1 MPRFPKWK
9 KALRNAGAVL
19 GVAMLGIVPYSAEA
33 QKAKKIGS
41 LAAFKLGL
49 TSQNAN
55 PTSRTS
61 EVGFTLVTS
70 GSNLN
75 AKINAHKVDGSIE
88 HFIGSV
94 SGSPSSTVFFHFK
107 DGKVEGKAV
116 LLKEKK
122 SYEYSTNTL
131 GEVEVKEADIHDVVC
146 VDYKANSAAPAQTT
160 AAPAPPAGSYVY
172 NLQSL
177 PGSQNVLKL
186 DFDGEYV
193 VSSAWNGGNP
203 INALPYDIT
212 EAGVVEAWEII
223 SEDFRAFNINV
234 TTSEAIFQAAPKYS
248 RMKCI
253 FTPTNTAAP
262 NYGGV
267 AYIGSFQWNDDTPCW
282 VFNGGS
288 KVGAETGSHELGHVM
303 GLGHDG
309 RTSPVEEYYGG
320 TATWAPIMGYSYY
333 SEPGHWS
340 KGEYANAN
348 NTEDDIAIIASM
360 PASTTTTVG
369 FRTDEAGSTSGT
381 SKLLV
386 TNASGVIDAVQNI
399 GIITSRTD
407 VDVYRFTSTGGAV
420 NITVSATIPAHANL
434 DVILTLKN
442 SAGTTVAS
450 ANPTSSMDASVSAT
464 LAAGTYYLFIDGTGL
479 GDPVGIG
486 YSDYSSIGRYKITG
500 NINSTTTCLVNETT
514 PASTQFVVRNA
525 WHDEA
530 SGSGVSNESGALKV
544 VHRAYG
550 NSDLWVLETGKTF
563 SVTNGQVY
571 NIKFDF
577 KDFAAKP
584 VTNVQV
590 GFATGINT
598 GGTAPN
604 LVGAVATFPSGYSS
618 SSFTTKSVNITS
630 TYTGTVFLAVRLNWG
645 AQPTVQISDYI
656 KNLKVCVGSGAQSK
670 YDFLEEEVAANGLLV
685 SPNPSESEF
694 QTLVQKD
701 VALINI
707 ADLQGRSVYSKT
719 DLAKD
724 ASFSFG
730 TQLGAGIYMVQV
742 RYVDGT
748 QESFKIVKSK

>member
-1 MPRFPKWK
+1 MPRFSKWK
-9 KALRNAGAVL
+9 KALRNTGAVL
-19 GVAMLGIVPYSAEA
+19 GIAMLGIVPYSAEA

-41 LAAFKLGL
+41 VAAFKLGL
-49 TSQNAN
+49 TSQDVN
-55 PTSRTS
+55 PNLRSA
-61 EVGFTLVTS
+61 EGGFKLLTS
-70 GSNLN
+70 GSDLN
-75 AKINAHKVDGSIE
+75 AKINAHKVDGSVE
-88 HFIGSV
+88 HFVGSV

-122 SYEYSTNTL
+122 SYEYTTNAL
-131 GEVEVKEADIHDVVC
+131 GEVEVKEKDIHDVVC
-146 VDYKANSAAPAQTT
+146 VDYKSNPAAPAQTT

-234 TTSEAIFQAAPKYS
+234 TTSESIFQAAPKYS

-253 FTPTNTAAP
+253 FTPTTTAYP
-262 NYGGV
+262 GSGGV

-282 VFNGGS
+282 VFNGGA

-309 RTSPVEEYYGG
+309 RTSPSETYYGG

-348 NTEDDIAIIASM
+348 NTEDDIAIIANM
-360 PASTTTTVG
+360 PASASTIVG
-369 FRTDEAGSTSGT
+369 FRTDEAGSTNAT

-386 TNASGVIDAVQNI
+386 TNGSGVIDAVQNV

-407 VDVYRFTSTGGAV
+407 VDVYRFTTTGGAV

-434 DVILTLKN
+434 NVILSLKN

-450 ANPTSSMDASVSAT
+450 ANPSTSMDATVSAT
-464 LAAGTYYLFIDGTGL
+464 LASGTYYLFIDGTGQ

-500 NINSTTTCLVNETT
+500 SISTTSYLTKFSVPRTTALPSFFKQSSKVHVLGTGGPDMSMVFNSIFNWNLANNQLVQFTLERNSNPYFTELKNFSTNTFNQAQPKIVINGSTGYPGLAGTYFINYHNGNVVLVEQTGKYALYFSTSTT
-514 PASTQFVVRNA
+514 PPNVRI
-525 WHDEA
+525 E
-530 SGSGVSNESGALKV
+530 
-544 VHRAYG
+544 
-550 NSDLWVLETGKTF
+550 DLDADQTET
-563 SVTNGQVY
+563 
-571 NIKFDF
+571 
-577 KDFAAKP
+577 
-584 VTNVQV
+584 
-590 GFATGINT
+590 
-598 GGTAPN
+598 
-604 LVGAVATFPSGYSS
+604 SS
-618 SSFTTKSVNITS
+618 S
-630 TYTGTVFLAVRLNWG
+630 
-645 AQPTVQISDYI
+645 
-656 KNLKVCVGSGAQSK
+656 
-670 YDFLEEEVAANGLLV
+670 EEVAATGLLV

-730 TQLGAGIYMVQV
+730 THLGTGIYMVQV

-748 QESFKIVKSK
+748 QESFKIIKSK

>member
-1 MPRFPKWK
+1 MHRSSQWK

-33 QKAKKIGS
+33 QNAKKIGS
-41 LAAFKLGL
+41 VAAFKSRL
-49 TSQNAN
+49 TSQSN
-55 PTSRTS
+55 PASRS
-61 EVGFTLVTS
+61 AESGFVLATS
-70 GSNLN
+70 GANLN
-75 AKINAHKVDGSIE
+75 AKINAHKVDGAVE

-122 SYEYSTNTL
+122 SYEYATNAL
-131 GEVEVKEADIHDVVC
+131 GEVEVKESDIHDVVC
-146 VDYKANSAAPAQTT
+146 VDYKANQAAKAQTT
-160 AAPAPPAGSYVY
+160 VAAAPPAGSYVY

-193 VSSAWNGGNP
+193 VNANWNGGNP

-234 TTSEAIFQAAPKYS
+234 TTSESIFQAAPKYS

-253 FTPTNTAAP
+253 FTPTTTAYP
-262 NYGGV
+262 GSGGV

-282 VFNGGS
+282 VFNGGA

-309 RTSPVEEYYGG
+309 RTSPSEEYYGG

-348 NTEDDIAIIASM
+348 NTQDDIAIIANM
-360 PASTTTTVG
+360 PASSTTTVG
-369 FRTDEAGSTSGT
+369 FRTDEAGSTNAT

-386 TNASGVIDAVQNI
+386 TNSSGVIDAVQNV

-407 VDVYRFTSTGGAV
+407 VDVYRFTTTGGTV
-420 NITVSATIPAHANL
+420 NIAVSATIPAHANL
-434 DVILTLKN
+434 DVILSLKN

-450 ANPTSSMDASVSAT
+450 ANPTTSMDATVSAT
-464 LAAGTYYLFIDGTGL
+464 LASGTYYLFIDGTGL
-479 GDPVGIG
+479 GNPAGTG

-500 NINSTTTCLVNETT
+500 NIGTTSYLTKFSVPRTT
-514 PASTQFVVRNA
+514 ALPTLFKQSSFVHVLGTGGPNL
-525 WHDEA
+525 
-530 SGSGVSNESGALKV
+530 SGVFNSIFNWNLSNNQLVQFTLERNSSPWFTELK
-544 VHRAYG
+544 
-550 NSDLWVLETGKTF
+550 NFSTNTF
-563 SVTNGQVY
+563 NQ
-571 NIKFDF
+571 
-577 KDFAAKP
+577 
-584 VTNVQV
+584 
-590 GFATGINT
+590 
-598 GGTAPN
+598 
-604 LVGAVATFPSGYSS
+604 
-618 SSFTTKSVNITS
+618 
-630 TYTGTVFLAVRLNWG
+630 
-645 AQPTVQISDYI
+645 AQPKIIINSSTGYAGLAGTYFINYHNGNVV
-656 KNLKVCVGSGAQSK
+656 LVAQSGQFAL
-670 YDFLEEEVAANGLLV
+670 YFSTSSTPPNVRIEDLDAAADSEEMAMTNLLV

-707 ADLQGRSVYSKT
+707 ADLQGRSVYTKA

-724 ASFSFG
+724 ESFSFG

>member
-1 MPRFPKWK
+1 MPRSSQWK

-19 GVAMLGIVPYSAEA
+19 AVAMLGIVPYSAEA
-33 QKAKKIGS
+33 QNVKKIGS
-41 LAAFKLGL
+41 VAAFKLGL
-49 TSQNAN
+49 TSQSN
-55 PTSRTS
+55 PASRS
-61 EVGFTLVTS
+61 AESGFVLATS
-70 GSNLN
+70 GANLN
-75 AKINAHKVDGSIE
+75 AKINAHKVDGSVE

-122 SYEYSTNTL
+122 SYEYATNAL
-131 GEVEVKEADIHDVVC
+131 GEVEVKESDIHDVVC
-146 VDYKANSAAPAQTT
+146 VDYKANSAAKAQTT
-160 AAPAPPAGSYVY
+160 AAAAPPAGSSVY

-177 PGSQNVLKL
+177 PGSKNVLKL

-212 EAGVVEAWEII
+212 EAGVIEAWEII

-234 TTSEAIFQAAPKYS
+234 TTSESIFQAAPKYS

-253 FTPTNTAAP
+253 FTPTTTAYP
-262 NYGGV
+262 GSGGV

-282 VFNGGS
+282 VFNGGA
-288 KVGAETGSHELGHVM
+288 KVGGETGSHELGHVM

-309 RTSPVEEYYGG
+309 RTSPSETYYGG

-348 NTEDDIAIIASM
+348 NTEDDIAIIANM
-360 PASTTTTVG
+360 PASSTTTVG
-369 FRTDEAGSTSGT
+369 FRTDEAGNTNAT

-386 TNASGVIDAVQNI
+386 TNGSGVIDAVQNI

-407 VDVYRFTSTGGAV
+407 VDVYRFTTTGSTV

-434 DVILTLKN
+434 DVILSLKN

-450 ANPTSSMDASVSAT
+450 ANPTTSMDASVTAT

-479 GDPVGIG
+479 GNPVGTG

-500 NINSTTTCLVNETT
+500 NISSTSYLTKFSVPRTTALPSLFKQSTKVHVLGTGGPDMSMVFNSIFNWNLANNQLVQFTLERNSNPYFTELKNF
-514 PASTQFVVRNA
+514 STNTFNQAQPKIVINGSTGYPGLAGTYFINYHNGNVVLV
-525 WHDEA
+525 EQ
-530 SGSGVSNESGALKV
+530 
-544 VHRAYG
+544 
-550 NSDLWVLETGKTF
+550 TGKYALYFSTSSTPPNVRIEDLDAAQTETF
-563 SVTNGQVY
+563 SSEE
-571 NIKFDF
+571 
-577 KDFAAKP
+577 AA
-584 VTNVQV
+584 
-590 GFATGINT
+590 
-598 GGTAPN
+598 
-604 LVGAVATFPSGYSS
+604 
-618 SSFTTKSVNITS
+618 TS
-630 TYTGTVFLAVRLNWG
+630 
-645 AQPTVQISDYI
+645 
-656 KNLKVCVGSGAQSK
+656 
-670 YDFLEEEVAANGLLV
+670 GLLV

-694 QTLVQKD
+694 QTLAQKD
-701 VALINI
+701 VAIINI
-707 ADLQGRSVYSKT
+707 ADLQGRSVYVKT

-724 ASFSFG
+724 QTFSFG

>member
-1 MPRFPKWK
+1 MPRFSKWK
-9 KALRNAGAVL
+9 KVLRNTGAVL
-19 GVAMLGIVPYSAEA
+19 GIAMLGIVPYSAEA

-41 LAAFKLGL
+41 VAAFKLGL
-49 TSQNAN
+49 TSQDVN
-55 PTSRTS
+55 PNLRSA
-61 EVGFTLVTS
+61 EGGFKLVTS
-70 GSNLN
+70 GSDLN
-75 AKINAHKVDGSIE
+75 AKINAHKVDGSVE

-122 SYEYSTNTL
+122 SYEYATNAL
-131 GEVEVKEADIHDVVC
+131 GEVEVKETDIHDVVC
-146 VDYKANSAAPAQTT
+146 VDYKANPAANANTT

-234 TTSEAIFQAAPKYS
+234 TTSETIFQAAPKYS

-262 NYGGV
+262 NSGGV

-309 RTSPVEEYYGG
+309 RTSPSETYYGG

-369 FRTDEAGSTSGT
+369 FRTDEAGSTNAT

-386 TNASGVIDAVQNI
+386 SNASGVIDAVQNV

-407 VDVYRFTSTGGAV
+407 VDVYRFTTTGGAV

-434 DVILTLKN
+434 DVLLSLKN

-450 ANPTSSMDASVSAT
+450 ANPTTSMDATVSAT
-464 LAAGTYYLFIDGTGL
+464 LASGTYYLFIDGTGL

-500 NINSTTTCLVNETT
+500 NISTTSYLTKFSVPRTTALPSLFKQSTKVHVLGTGGPDMSMVFNSIFNWNLANNQLVQFTLERNSNPYFTELKNFSTNTFNQAQPKIVINGSTGYPGLAGTYFINYHNGNVVLVEQTGKYALYFSTSTT
-514 PASTQFVVRNA
+514 PPTVRI
-525 WHDEA
+525 E
-530 SGSGVSNESGALKV
+530 
-544 VHRAYG
+544 
-550 NSDLWVLETGKTF
+550 DLDADQTET
-563 SVTNGQVY
+563 
-571 NIKFDF
+571 
-577 KDFAAKP
+577 
-584 VTNVQV
+584 
-590 GFATGINT
+590 
-598 GGTAPN
+598 
-604 LVGAVATFPSGYSS
+604 SS
-618 SSFTTKSVNITS
+618 S
-630 TYTGTVFLAVRLNWG
+630 
-645 AQPTVQISDYI
+645 
-656 KNLKVCVGSGAQSK
+656 
-670 YDFLEEEVAANGLLV
+670 EEMAATGLLV

-701 VALINI
+701 VAVINI

-719 DLAKD
+719 DLTKD

-730 TQLGAGIYMVQV
+730 TQLGTGIYMVQV